1 LLVAYVNGRPVGSG
15 GILLVD
21 GVARLWGGV
30 VVPSARGQGVYRAVL
45 DARLAYAVRHGATM
59 ALVKGNVATSAPILR
74 KAGFTAFGQ
83 EPFYR
88 VPLR

>member
-1 LLVAYVNGRPVGSG
+1 
-15 GILLVD
+15 
-21 GVARLWGGV
+21 
-30 VVPSARGQGVYRAVL
+30 
-45 DARLAYAVRHGATM
+45 M

-74 KAGFTAFGQ
+74 KAGFAAFGQ